1 MVGEHGVH
9 MSGGQKQR
17 IAIARAII
25 KSPKILLLDEATRA
39 LDTNSEHVVQEALD
53 LASLGPTTIVIA
65 HRLSTLGSHDELTAN
80 ENGLYSSL
88 VQLQQTR
95 YSREATEVSGTEST
109 SNMGQ
114 YSSHNVRR
122 RLSATCCSSSRRSAD
137 NAKDDYDIDKRKI
150 PVPFFRRLLMLNAPE
165 WRQALIG
172 GSSAI
177 VFGGIQP
184 AYSYAMVSM
193 ISIYFLTDHEE
204 IKDKTRTHALFFAA
218 LAVLTFLINI
228 GQHYNFDAMGE
239 CLTKRIREYMLEKIL
254 TFEIGWFD
262 HDDNS
267 SGVICSQLAKDTN
280 VVRSLVGDRNR
291 MSLVIQTIFA
301 VLIACIMGLIIAW
314 RLALVMIAV
323 QPLIII
329 CFYARRVLLKTM
341 SKQSIQAQS
350 ECSKLAIEA
359 VSNLRTITA
368 FSSQERILRLFD
380 QAQDGPHNESIRQS
394 WFAGLGLGTSMSLL
408 RCTTALDFWYGGKL
422 IVEHHITAKALY
434 QTFTILVGTG
444 RVIADAGSVT
454 TDLAKGADA
463 VASVFAIL
471 DRESEINPDSPEG
484 HKPEKLM
491 GEVNIKEV
499 DFAYPSR
506 PNVPGMSTALV
517 GQSGSGKSTII
528 GLIERFYEPLKG
540 VVEVDVSQEPTLF
553 AGTIRENIMYGTER
567 ASEAEIEN
575 AARSAN
581 AHDFIS
587 NLKEGYNTWCGERG
601 VQLSGGQ
608 KQRIAIACAIL
619 KNPAILL
626 LDEAATSALDSQSE
640 KVVQEALD

>member
-1 MVGEHGVH
+1 
-9 MSGGQKQR
+9 
-17 IAIARAII
+17 
-25 KSPKILLLDEATRA
+25 
-39 LDTNSEHVVQEALD
+39 
-53 LASLGPTTIVIA
+53 
-65 HRLSTLGSHDELTAN
+65 
-80 ENGLYSSL
+80 
-88 VQLQQTR
+88 
-95 YSREATEVSGTEST
+95 
-109 SNMGQ
+109 
-114 YSSHNVRR
+114 
-122 RLSATCCSSSRRSAD
+122 
-137 NAKDDYDIDKRKI
+137 
-150 PVPFFRRLLMLNAPE
+150 
-165 WRQALIG
+165 
-172 GSSAI
+172 
-177 VFGGIQP
+177 
-184 AYSYAMVSM
+184 
-193 ISIYFLTDHEE
+193 
-204 IKDKTRTHALFFAA
+204 
-218 LAVLTFLINI
+218 
-228 GQHYNFDAMGE
+228 
-239 CLTKRIREYMLEKIL
+239 
-254 TFEIGWFD
+254 
-262 HDDNS
+262 
-267 SGVICSQLAKDTN
+267 
-280 VVRSLVGDRNR
+280 

-506 PNVPGMSTALV
+506 PNVVIFKDST
-517 GQSGSGKSTII
+517 
-528 GLIERFYEPLKG
+528 
-540 VVEVDVSQEPTLF
+540 
-553 AGTIRENIMYGTER
+553 
-567 ASEAEIEN
+567 
-575 AARSAN
+575 
-581 AHDFIS
+581 
-587 NLKEGYNTWCGERG
+587 
-601 VQLSGGQ
+601 
-608 KQRIAIACAIL
+608 
-619 KNPAILL
+619 
-626 LDEAATSALDSQSE
+626 
-640 KVVQEALD
+640 